1 MMSRRL
7 AFELTIAMSLMLMGG
22 ALASAQISD
31 WSLAMTGLILMT
43 TSLVLRPRTSLN
55 PAPAER

>member
-1 MMSRRL
+1 MSRRL

-22 ALASAQISD
+22 ALATAQISD

-43 TSLVLRPRTSLN
+43 TSLVLRPRPQLQT
-55 PAPAER
+55 AAAER